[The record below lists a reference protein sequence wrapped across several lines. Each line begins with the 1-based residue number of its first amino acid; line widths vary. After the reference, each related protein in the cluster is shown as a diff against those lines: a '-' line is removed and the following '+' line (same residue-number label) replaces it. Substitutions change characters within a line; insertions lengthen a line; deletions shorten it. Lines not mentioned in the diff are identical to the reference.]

1 MSDSEHENQILK
13 KKLQNLTEKY
23 EKILKE
29 HQKIGI
35 TETKSKA
42 ENVMKNEKEKYEN
55 KLEEM
60 REKLAKSESKTLSLT
75 KKNLELEI
83 EMEEI
88 KVFKENETKILKEFE
103 KLKNE
108 ILNYKAKETQYEQE
122 LSRLRSENEK
132 IIKTTEKE
140 RKRFENFMT
149 QQYPESLLTGINGM
163 KLDVIQYKEEEE
175 EEEEK
180 EKENKQQVKVEKKK
194 EVSLEKYTKILPV
207 KNVVESV
214 LNYFENLPKDAFD
227 DNFNSSENPSSIF
240 MINSSLCEV
249 LMKVFKHG
257 LNKSRYWFAEVHF
270 WEFIVESLSTS
281 LILFSLTL

>member
-1 MSDSEHENQILK
+1 MSGTEHENQILK

-29 HQKIGI
+29 HAKIGI

-88 KVFKENETKILKEFE
+88 KTFKEYETKLLKELE
-103 KLKNE
+103 NLKNE
-108 ILNYKAKETQYEQE
+108 ILNYKSKETQYEQE
-122 LSRLRSENEK
+122 LARLRAENEK

-140 RKRFENFMT
+140 RKRFENFMV

-175 EEEEK
+175 EEEK
-180 EKENKQQVKVEKKK
+180 EIKEQVKVEKKKK

-207 KNVVESV
+207 KNVVESI

-249 LMKVFKHG
+249 LIKVFNHG
-257 LNKSRYWFAEVHF
+257 LNKSRYWFSEVHF

-281 LILFSLTL
+281 LIFFLLKL